1 MASRKNMA
9 AVTAARIMAE
19 GAKRVS
25 LYYGSIDDDGAAK
38 IAEELGKNAT
48 VEELYLAG
56 NRIVGDAG
64 AARPRRR
71 AAREHHAEE
80 ALPGLHAQS
89 QTRARPAS
97 QARCARTPR
106 WRSST

>member
-9 AVTAARIMAE
+9 AKVEAVLVRMMAE
-19 GAKRVS
+19 GAKRAS
-25 LYYGSIDDDGAAK
+25 LYYGSIDDDGVAK

-48 VEELYLAG
+48 VGELYLAG

-80 ALPGLHAQS
+80 ALPGLQPDLRSRWAWP
-89 QTRARPAS
+89 RAN
-97 QARCARTPR
+97 
-106 WRSST
+106 STT

>member
-1 MASRKNMA
+1 MA
-9 AVTAARIMAE
+9 AKVEAAVRMMAE

-25 LYYGSIDDDGAAK
+25 LYYGSIDDDGAAE

-56 NRIVGDAG
+56 NQIGDAG

-71 AAREHHAEE
+71 VAREHHAEE
-80 ALPGLHAQS
+80 AISGLQPDLRSRWAWP
-89 QTRARPAS
+89 RAN
-97 QARCARTPR
+97 
-106 WRSST
+106 STT